1 MKVNSNIQAMI
12 ASNVLKN
19 NENRFSASSERMSS
33 GYKINRAKDNPAGMA
48 ITNRMHSQLESLNRA
63 NQNSSNAVNV
73 IQTAEGA
80 LSEVQDM
87 LQRMKELTIQAA
99 NGTNTTADRE
109 AIQSEIDQLTQEI
122 TRISKQ
128 TEYNSQKLLN
138 GDQDLKGYSDKE
150 GLKIETYNDK
160 LLTHKSYSIS
170 VSRNA
175 DGNVE
180 VSGTGFDTTGKFTFD
195 EKDSRITYKEPG
207 GAEMIISIDQ
217 DVAAIPDQPAALTA
231 NLEINGIGGMKIQV
245 GAMEGQSITMSIPEI
260 SLENLGINRMD
271 VRTEESAKE
280 AIDLVDEGIAFI
292 SKIRSRLG
300 AYQNRLEAT
309 ISNLDISEEN
319 LTSSYST
326 IKDVDMAEEMV
337 EYTKLQ
343 ILTQAGTTMLTQA
356 NEQPQQAL
364 QLLQS

>member
-12 ASNVLKN
+12 ASNVLKS
-19 NENRFSASSERMSS
+19 NESRFSASSERMSS

-48 ITNRMHSQLESLNRA
+48 ITNRMHSQIESLNRA

-80 LSEVQDM
+80 LSEIQDM

-109 AIQSEIDQLTQEI
+109 AIHSEVDQLTKEI
-122 TRISKQ
+122 QRISKQ

-138 GDQDLKGYSDKE
+138 GDQDLKGYTNLPALSKVISYTE
-150 GLKIETYNDK
+150 GFTKGKYIVDLASLENPTINDINGHP
-160 LLTHKSYSIS
+160 LTNVDSIVCKDERCTVTMKDGSELILSY
-170 VSRNA
+170 
-175 DGNVE
+175 
-180 VSGTGFDTTGKFTFD
+180 D
-195 EKDSRITYKEPG
+195 ENDH
-207 GAEMIISIDQ
+207 A
-217 DVAAIPDQPAALTA
+217 AAIKVDVR
-231 NLEINGIGGMKIQV
+231 GIGGMKIQV
-245 GAMEGQSITMSIPEI
+245 GAMEGQSITVAIPEI
-260 SLENLGINRMD
+260 SLKSMGIEDMD
-271 VRTEESAKE
+271 VRTEDGAKK
-280 AIDLVDEGIAFI
+280 AIDMVDEGIAFI